1 MVSYRPLGVTILA
14 VIIILTYSVIFIAAL
29 AVLIFGISNIPSFV
43 LIGSLLTIAGIIFM
57 IWAFL
62 RLSVG
67 FGLLRLRRKAWKS
80 AMIIF
85 GIGLIIDLFIAPGQV
100 LLDIIII
107 VYLLIVKKHFTY

>member
-1 MVSYRPLGVTILA
+1 MAKYRPLGVTILA
-14 VIIILTYSVIFIAAL
+14 VIIILTYSVIFFAAL
-29 AVLIFGISNIPSFV
+29 AVVLLGVSNIPRFL
-43 LIGSLLTIAGIIFM
+43 LIGGLLTIAGIIFM

-67 FGLLRLRRKAWKS
+67 FGLLRMKRKAWKS

-85 GIGLIIDLFIAPGQV
+85 GIGLLIDLFIAPGQV

-107 VYLLIVKKHFTY
+107 VYLIIVKRHFI